1 MRNLR
6 LIPRLDVKQNWL
18 IKGVQMEGW
27 RKVGDPAE
35 AARRYAAQG
44 ADELVFMDV
53 VASLYERNNLHDI
66 VEQVASS
73 VFIPL
78 TVGGGIRT
86 AEDVG
91 QLLARGADK
100 VALNT
105 AATRDPK
112 LITRISDQFGA
123 QATVV
128 AIEAGRNGTGQWQAM
143 TDNGRNHTGR
153 DAVEWAR
160 EAEACGA
167 GELLVTSID
176 RDGLGKGYEI
186 DLIRRITDVVTIPVV
201 ASGGLGSAAH
211 LSELLDRTEVSAAA
225 VAQALHWN
233 RLTIG
238 DLRDVLAEAGCFAR
252 PLPVGPKNGPESGS
266 AEACP

>member
-35 AARRYAAQG
+35 VARRYAAQG

-53 VASLYERNNLHDI
+53 VASLYERNNLHEI

-86 AEDVG
+86 PEDVG

-112 LITRISDQFGA
+112 LITEISDQFGA

-128 AIEAGRNGTGQWQAM
+128 SIEAIRNGAGRWQAM

-160 EAEACGA
+160 EVEACGA

-176 RDGLGKGYEI
+176 CDGLGKGYEI
-186 DLIRRITDVVTIPVV
+186 DLIRRITDVVAIPVV
-201 ASGGLGSAAH
+201 ASGGVGSAAH
-211 LSELLDRTEVSAAA
+211 LTDLIDRTEASAAA
-225 VAQALHWN
+225 IAQALHWKK
-233 RLTIG
+233 LTIG
-238 DLRDVLAEAGCFAR
+238 DLRAVLAGAGCFVR
-252 PLPVGPKNGPESGS
+252 PLPEGVADGS
-266 AEACP
+266 VEARS

>member
-6 LIPRLDVKQNWL
+6 IIPRLDVKQNWL

-27 RKVGDPAE
+27 RKVGDPAD

-44 ADELVFMDV
+44 ADELVFIDV

-86 AEDVG
+86 PEDAG

-105 AATRDPK
+105 AATREPK
-112 LITRISDQFGA
+112 LITGISDQFGA

-128 AIEAGRNGTGQWQAM
+128 AIEAIGNGAGQWQAM
-143 TDNGRNHTGR
+143 TDNGRNQTGR

-176 RDGLGKGYEI
+176 RDGLGQGYEV

-201 ASGGLGSAAH
+201 ASGGLGSPAH
-211 LSELLDRTEVSAAA
+211 LTELLNQTEASAAA
-225 VAQALHWN
+225 VAQALHWDKLN
-233 RLTIG
+233 IG
-238 DLRDVLAEAGCFAR
+238 DLRTILAETGCFVR
-252 PLPVGPKNGPESGS
+252 PLPERAADAQAGAGP
-266 AEACP
+266 